1 VLSSVGG
8 ILLELKKIGYAT
20 IAFSFADVPNIKTL
34 DYVMSFIEKFLGNQL
49 TNECY

>member
-1 VLSSVGG
+1 MYALIGG
-8 ILLELKKIGYAT
+8 WNTVRIEKNLVMPQSPFHLQTFQI
-20 IAFSFADVPNIKTL
+20 L